1 MKVKDII
8 FDKDGFKLKALGN
21 RYFQIVDPT
30 KVTVITDIGKL
41 EALFHPGF
49 ITNFRSGGLGVD
61 RFIDPIGDDLHQ
73 ASWLIHDGNYTPC
86 INKCYNHAIDRKT
99 ADDLLLAM
107 LLFAGES
114 KFKAR
119 IIWASVRL
127 FGSSAYKDDDA
138 FTFENYKRLEINHTL
153 RRIE

>member
-1 MKVKDII
+1 MIVKTICI
-8 FDKDGFKLKALGN
+8 PSSLKLIPLGD
-21 RYFQIVDPT
+21 RYFRLADE
-30 KVTVITDIGKL
+30 VTVSVETDNGVFRYTIGK
-41 EALFHPGF
+41 GF
-49 ITNFRSGGLGVD
+49 VTNFRSGAPVID
-61 RFIDPIGDDLHQ
+61 HFIDAIGDRLHQ
-73 ASWLIHDGNYTPC
+73 ICWLVHDCNYTPC

-99 ADDLLLAM
+99 ADDLILAM

-119 IIWASVRL
+119 VIWASVRM

-138 FTFENYKRLEINHTL
+138 FTFENYKRLEINHTI

>member
-1 MKVKDII
+1 MIVKKII
-8 FDKDGFKLKALGN
+8 YPKDGLRLHALGN
-21 RYFQIVDPT
+21 RYFQVVEPT
-30 KVTVITDIGKL
+30 HITVNTDVGEL
-41 EALFHPGF
+41 EALFRPGF

-86 INKCYNHAIDRKT
+86 INKCYEHAIDRKT
-99 ADDLLLAM
+99 ADELLFAM

-119 IIWASVRL
+119 VIWASVRL

-138 FTFENYKRLEINHTL
+138 FTFENYKRLEIYNNL

>member
-1 MKVKDII
+1 MIVKDII
-8 FDKDGFKLKALGN
+8 LPKGGFKLKACGD
-21 RYFQIVDPT
+21 RYFQIAEPT
-30 KVTVITDIGKL
+30 EVQSDYRHRKNWTRESVRVHHELPERWLG
-41 EALFHPGF
+41 
-49 ITNFRSGGLGVD
+49 SGPVHRPHRRRPPSSL
-61 RFIDPIGDDLHQ
+61 L
-73 ASWLIHDGNYTPC
+73 AIHDCNYTPC

-119 IIWASVRL
+119 VIWASVRVRVA
-127 FGSSAYKDDDA
+127 AYKDDEPSRSR
-138 FTFENYKRLEINHTL
+138 TQTLEINNTL

>member
-8 FDKDGFKLKALGN
+8 IPKDGFKLKACGD
-21 RYFQIVDPT
+21 RYFQIIEPT
-30 KVTVITDIGKL
+30 EIKVVTDIGSL
-41 EALFHPGF
+41 EVKIRPGF
-49 ITNFRSGGLGVD
+49 FTNFRSGGFGVD
-61 RFIDPIGDDLHQ
+61 WFIDPIGDYIHQ
-73 ASWLIHDGNYTPC
+73 AIWIVHDCCYTPC

-99 ADDLLLAM
+99 SDELLLAM
-107 LLFAGES
+107 LLFAKES

-119 IIWASVRL
+119 VIWTSVRV

-138 FTFENYKRLEINHTL
+138 FTFENYKRLEIYNTL

>member
-1 MKVKDII
+1 MII
-8 FDKDGFKLKALGN
+8 KKIIYPSGGLRLHALGN
-21 RYFQIVDPT
+21 RYFQVVEPT
-30 KVTVITDIGKL
+30 KITVITDVGEL
-41 EALFHPGF
+41 EALFRPGF

-73 ASWLIHDGNYTPC
+73 VSWLIHDGTYTPC
-86 INKCYNHAIDRKT
+86 INKCYEHAIDRKT
-99 ADDLLLAM
+99 ADDLLFAM

-119 IIWASVRL
+119 VIWASVRV

>member
-1 MKVKDII
+1 MNVKKII
-8 FDKDGFKLKALGN
+8 YPKNGLRLHALGN
-21 RYFQIVDPT
+21 RYFQVAEPT
-30 KVTVITDIGKL
+30 EITVITDIGEL
-41 EALFHPGF
+41 NARIRTGF

-73 ASWLIHDGNYTPC
+73 ACWLIHDCNYTPC
-86 INKCYNHAIDRKT
+86 INKCYEHAIDRKT
-99 ADDLLLAM
+99 ADELLYAM

-119 IIWASVRL
+119 VIWASVRL

>member
-1 MKVKDII
+1 MIVKDII
-8 FDKDGFKLKALGN
+8 LPKGGFKLKACGD
-21 RYFQIVDPT
+21 RYFQIAEPT
-30 KVTVITDIGKL
+30 EVRVITDIGEL
-41 EALFHPGF
+41 NVRIRPGF
-49 ITNFRSGGLGVD
+49 VTNFRSGGLGVD

-73 ASWLIHDGNYTPC
+73 ACWLVHDCNYTPC
-86 INKCYNHAIDRKT
+86 INKCYEHAIDRKT

-119 IIWASVRL
+119 VIWASVRV

-138 FTFENYKRLEINHTL
+138 FTFENYKRLEIYNTL

>member
-1 MKVKDII
+1 MII
-8 FDKDGFKLKALGN
+8 KKIIYPKNGLRLHALGD
-21 RYFQIVDPT
+21 RYFQVVEPT
-30 KVTVITDIGKL
+30 EVTVITDAGELNARIR
-41 EALFHPGF
+41 PGF
-49 ITNFRSGGLGVD
+49 ITNFRSGGLVVD

-73 ASWLIHDGNYTPC
+73 VCWLIHDCSYTPC
-86 INKCYNHAIDRKT
+86 INKCYEHAIDRKT

-119 IIWASVRL
+119 VIWASVRV

-138 FTFENYKRLEINHTL
+138 FTFENCKRLEINHTL

>member
-1 MKVKDII
+1 MIVKDMILP
-8 FDKDGFKLKALGN
+8 KGGLKLRACGD
-21 RYFQIVDPT
+21 RYFQIVEPT
-30 KVTVITDIGKL
+30 EIRVITDIGEL
-41 EALFHPGF
+41 DVIIRPGLV
-49 ITNFRSGGLGVD
+49 TNFRSGGFGVD
-61 RFIDPIGDDLHQ
+61 WFIDPIGDDLHQ
-73 ASWLIHDGNYTPC
+73 GIWIVHDCCYTPC
-86 INKCYNHAIDRKT
+86 INKRYNHAIDRKT

-119 IIWASVRL
+119 VIWSSVRL

-138 FTFENYKRLEINHTL
+138 FTFENYKRLEIHNTL